1 MVGVSPTRALS
12 IAAAICLSA
21 ALWPLPAAA
30 ETPAVVREAVTRVE
44 RARERA
50 AAAQRLLD
58 DAVAAYERDRSLYER
73 LVQQRAATQA
83 RIEQVRAGL
92 HARGDDFAEQVA
104 RAYMYLEA
112 DDEVVLGRLALQGR
126 DAGAAMHLAALREQ
140 LAARGAVEVG
150 DLRRVESSLA
160 DLLYQQR
167 VIERGAAAALVQ
179 RRASAAALNRALA
192 VAQARSSTAGRAL
205 TAARDRV
212 RARRAQLRRQ
222 SERRRA
228 AVRRRAQLRQSVRRR
243 AEALQRQERRE
254 RDSLRDLGV
263 RLDEARSLVLRLE
276 QARRLRAARRVEQ
289 ARRRALRERARRL
302 EDLRRLRRARRHAE
316 RVGAMPLPAVGAAV
330 AGRVC
335 PVGRPVSF
343 TDTWG
348 APRSGGRSHE
358 GVDMF
363 ARKGTPVYA
372 VADGI
377 ATDVYSSSLGG
388 LAIGFDD
395 DRGDHYYYAHLS
407 AQLVDDGERVRAGEL
422 IGRVGN
428 TGNAVST
435 PPHLH
440 WEYHPANDGPV
451 NPTPLTERLC
461 GD

>member
-1 MVGVSPTRALS
+1 MSPTRALS

-179 RRASAAALNRALA
+179 RRASAAALNRAL
-192 VAQARSSTAGRAL
+192 
-205 TAARDRV
+205 
-212 RARRAQLRRQ
+212 
-222 SERRRA
+222 
-228 AVRRRAQLRQSVRRR
+228 
-243 AEALQRQERRE
+243 
-254 RDSLRDLGV
+254 
-263 RLDEARSLVLRLE
+263 
-276 QARRLRAARRVEQ
+276 
-289 ARRRALRERARRL
+289 
-302 EDLRRLRRARRHAE
+302 
-316 RVGAMPLPAVGAAV
+316 
-330 AGRVC
+330 
-335 PVGRPVSF
+335 
-343 TDTWG
+343 
-348 APRSGGRSHE
+348 
-358 GVDMF
+358 
-363 ARKGTPVYA
+363 
-372 VADGI
+372 
-377 ATDVYSSSLGG
+377 
-388 LAIGFDD
+388 
-395 DRGDHYYYAHLS
+395 
-407 AQLVDDGERVRAGEL
+407 
-422 IGRVGN
+422 
-428 TGNAVST
+428 
-435 PPHLH
+435 
-440 WEYHPANDGPV
+440 
-451 NPTPLTERLC
+451 
-461 GD
+461 